1 MRSRSCIIL
10 RFAQCGR
17 PEEGWEDGAGV
28 GAGEGEDE
36 CPIPLPLE
44 CVPLS
49 APLVPPLL
57 LPLECVPL
65 SALLVPPLLLPLE
78 PPRSPLDPCDG
89 TGGGTMLRAGGGVA
103 LRVAEG
109 AIGIRGVEEAF
120 EVDAGIPAVALPAC
134 PLAAAS
140 VFPLSTRTSFS
151 PKMD

>member
-49 APLVPPLL
+49 A
-57 LPLECVPL
+57 
-65 SALLVPPLLLPLE
+65 LLVPPLLLPLE

-89 TGGGTMLRAGGGVA
+89 AGGGTMLRAGGGVA

>member
-1 MRSRSCIIL
+1 MRSGFCISL

-17 PEEGWEDGAGV
+17 PEEGWEDGA

-57 LPLECVPL
+57 LPLE
-65 SALLVPPLLLPLE
+65 PPC
-78 PPRSPLDPCDG
+78 SPLDPCHG
-89 TGGGTMLRAGGGVA
+89 AGGGIMLRAGGGVA
-103 LRVAEG
+103 PRVAEG
-109 AIGIRGVEEAF
+109 ATGIRGVEAF
-120 EVDAGIPAVALPAC
+120 EVDAGIPAVAPRAC
-134 PLAAAS
+134 SLAAAS